1 MGRVWLIKWGL
12 GWRGEKGGGGGLRH
26 KFPGVLWGE
35 GGNGGLLSRGE
46 NAIKSL
52 KASHNQSL

>member
-1 MGRVWLIKWGL
+1 MGRVWFIKWGL
-12 GWRGEKGGGGGLRH
+12 GWRGEKGGGLRH

-35 GGNGGLLSRGE
+35 GGNGGLLSRGK
-46 NAIKSL
+46 NATKSL

>member
-1 MGRVWLIKWGL
+1 MGRVWFIKWGL
-12 GWRGEKGGGGGLRH
+12 GWRGEKGGGLRQ

-35 GGNGGLLSRGE
+35 GGNGGLLLRGK

>member
-1 MGRVWLIKWGL
+1 M
-12 GWRGEKGGGGGLRH
+12 GGG
-26 KFPGVLWGE
+26 
-35 GGNGGLLSRGE
+35 GGNGGLLLRGK